1 MATKRRAL
9 KSLDFKR
16 DHITPDQELNNL
28 IEEKAVQIKV
38 NLIQETPPITEKEMI
53 MSQAQQVAQTEVQTN
68 KAVSTAKEEP
78 GMLAKA
84 GNFLSDH
91 KWKIA
96 AAVGVT
102 AAATAAFVYREEI
115 GSFISSKVS
124 GESAGGDAFM

>member
-1 MATKRRAL
+1 MATKQRVVKL
-9 KSLDFKR
+9 KNPL
-16 DHITPDQELNNL
+16 TPDQEMTDLL
-28 IEEKAVQIKV
+28 EVKV
-38 NLIQETPPITEKEMI
+38 TQVTPSIAEKETI
-53 MSQAQQVAQTEVQTN
+53 MSQAQNVAETEVQTN

-84 GNFLSDH
+84 GNFLNEN

-96 AAVGVT
+96 GAVGVT
-102 AAATAAFVYREEI
+102 AAAAAAFVYREEI